1 MIRKER
7 LKLSELFCIRI
18 LEVFIIL
25 LRCFKS
31 LWILGRDDKLILF
44 KLFLEDVDLLEF
56 FMDGNIVYVI
66 LNIFFIDI
74 ELVVYVIDIE
84 EEEE

>member
-1 MIRKER
+1 M
-7 LKLSELFCIRI
+7 
-18 LEVFIIL
+18 
-25 LRCFKS
+25 
-31 LWILGRDDKLILF
+31 GRDDELILF